1 MKYDAIIVANGKGER
16 ANLGFNKVFYVMKNG
31 KTVLENACSKFIE
44 DEECQ
49 KVIIVTNEKEKVF
62 KNDKIEIVDGGDTRA
77 NSVYNGLCKA
87 EDEVVFIHDG
97 ARPFLTKE
105 DLENLKEQI
114 KHYDGVIIAKKA
126 TDTIKL
132 TKDGFVQKTLDRENV
147 YQALTPQ
154 VFKTELI
161 KQAYDTLDVSECTDD
176 ASVFEKY
183 NHQVKVVEGNPNN
196 IKLTLE
202 SDFEN
207 L

>member
-49 KVIIVTNEKEKVF
+49 KVIIVTNEKDKVF
-62 KNDKIEIVDGGDTRA
+62 KNDKIEIVDGGATRA

-132 TKDGFVQKTLDRENV
+132 TKDGFVQKTLDRESV